1 MDKLRIEGGRTLSGD
16 IQISGAKNAALP
28 ALAATLL
35 TDQEITLGRIP
46 HVRDIR
52 TMAGLLESI
61 GASVVRENGGY
72 RIQVASITDAGATYE
87 RVKTMRASSL
97 VLGPLVARTGRARVS
112 LPGGCAIGARPIDL
126 HLAGL
131 EALGAQVNQEGGY
144 IEAVA
149 PSGGLRGGRFVFPKI
164 SVTGTEDLMMAAAL
178 AKGETLLENAARE
191 PEVIDLADMLTQM
204 GAKIEGAGSSAIRIQ
219 GVDALSG
226 CTHSIIPDRIE
237 TGTYLIAGAL
247 TGGRLRLQGVRPEH
261 LGAVSDKLAQ
271 AGVAVQ
277 SDGDTLTVEGGK
289 PLRAVD
295 VTTEEF
301 PGFATDMQAQ
311 WMALML
317 FAQGDA
323 HVTETIFENRFMHVA
338 ELGRMGA
345 KIELNGNQATI
356 RGGRKITGAA
366 VMASDL
372 RASACLVL
380 AALAAQGETVIDRVY
395 HLDRGYEDLDGKLS
409 GVGAVVERIS

>member
-1 MDKLRIEGGRTLSGD
+1 MDQLRIIGGRRLKGS
-16 IQISGAKNAALP
+16 IEISGAKNAALP

-35 TDQEITLGRIP
+35 TADEVRLGRIP
-46 HVRDIR
+46 SVRDIR

-72 RIQVASITDAGATYE
+72 RIQAAAISESGAPYE

-112 LPGGCAIGARPIDL
+112 LPGGCAIGARPIDI
-126 HLAGL
+126 HLLGL
-131 EALGAQVNQEGGY
+131 QTLGAEVRQEAGY

-149 PSGGLRGGRFVFPKI
+149 TEGLRGARFTFPKI
-164 SVTGTEDLMMAAAL
+164 TVTGTEDLMMAAAL
-178 AKGETLLENAARE
+178 AKGETMLDNAARE
-191 PEVIDLADMLTQM
+191 PEVADLAEMLTKM
-204 GAKIEGAGSSAIRIQ
+204 GARIEGAGTSTLRIE
-219 GVDALSG
+219 GVERLHG
-226 CTHSIIPDRIE
+226 CEHAIIPDRIE

-247 TGGRLRLQGVRPEH
+247 AADELELRGVETDH
-261 LGAVSDKLAQ
+261 LGALLDKLAQ
-271 AGVAVQ
+271 AGVDVA
-277 SDGDTLTVEGGK
+277 SEGDRLIVRGGR
-289 PLRAVD
+289 PLMAVD
-295 VTTEEF
+295 VTTEEH
-301 PGFATDMQAQ
+301 PGFPTDMQAQ

-317 FAQGDA
+317 TAQGSA

-356 RGGRKITGAA
+356 RGGRPLTGAR

-380 AALAAQGETVIDRVY
+380 AALAAEGETVIERVY
-395 HLDRGYEDLDGKLS
+395 HLDRGYENLDGKLAA
-409 GVGAVVERIS
+409 VGASIERIV